1 MNNRQRLAY
10 ARRILATQDRLSL
23 RFYRIIAAELRR
35 AGKDFADDY
44 LKTYALSPQASAAH
58 TKKITDILDKLAST
72 TGQAFLDIELTPD
85 HPLTMPTYLEQQTIA
100 NLQTIAQQSA
110 VGVAQT
116 TIQQAQSVIAASLSN
131 GDTPQQVAK
140 NILSKVGG
148 VASRSRA
155 MTIARTEVG
164 IAANTATYDRTNAAA
179 DESGLDIEYEWI
191 STNDGRVRDTHK
203 QANGQRV
210 KRGEDFRVGGDRVR
224 HPSDAKASASNIV
237 NCRCVMGVIVNEV

>member
-44 LKTYALSPQASAAH
+44 LTTYALSPQAQAAH
-58 TKKITDILDKLAST
+58 TKKIAEILDKLAAT

-100 NLQTIAQQSA
+100 NLQTIAQQS
-110 VGVAQT
+110 GVAQT
-116 TIQQAQSVIAASLSN
+116 TISKAQAVIADSLSN
-131 GDTPQQVAK
+131 GDAPEQVAK

-148 VASRSRA
+148 VESRSRA

-210 KRGEDFRVGGDRVR
+210 KRGEDFRVGGERVR
-224 HPSDAKASASNIV
+224 HPSDARASASNIV